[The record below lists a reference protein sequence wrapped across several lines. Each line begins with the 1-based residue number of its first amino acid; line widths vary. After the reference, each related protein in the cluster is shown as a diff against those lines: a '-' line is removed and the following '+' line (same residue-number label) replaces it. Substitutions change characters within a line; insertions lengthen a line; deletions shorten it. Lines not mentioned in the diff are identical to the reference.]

1 MSGLRCSR
9 LAQLRDMTMGGRA
22 DVVVIGGGPAG
33 LTAAT
38 YLGRFLRSVVVLD
51 AGDSRA
57 RYIPASHN
65 CPGFPHGI
73 AGDALLDRLREQAEE
88 SGAELV
94 RARAEG
100 LEYSADGF
108 VVEAGGR
115 SWQAAKVILATGLAD
130 RLPDVPWAEE
140 AIACGA
146 LRLCAVCDAYEAR
159 DGRIAIL
166 GPAAALGG
174 HARFLRGYTGRLAA
188 IPTDGDLEAA
198 AEAELRALDVQVL
211 PSGGELRF
219 DGKRCRWEVA
229 DESAAEVFDTVYPY
243 LGYEGRNAL
252 VADWG
257 LEAGEEGELKV
268 DSHQQTGRPGLYAVG
283 DVVSGLNQISVA
295 VGQAAVAATH
305 AHNSLPFAPRA

>member
-1 MSGLRCSR
+1 
-9 LAQLRDMTMGGRA
+9 MGGRV
-22 DVVVIGGGPAG
+22 DVAVIGGGPAG
-33 LTAAT
+33 LTAAI

-51 AGDSRA
+51 AGKSRA

-73 AGDALLDRLREQAEE
+73 AGEDLLDRLREQAEE
-88 SGAELV
+88 FGATII
-94 RARAEG
+94 RARADG
-100 LEYSADGF
+100 LEHVADGF
-108 VVEAGGR
+108 VVAAQGGP
-115 SWQAAKVILATGLAD
+115 WQATKVILATGLAD
-130 RLPDVPWAEE
+130 RLPDVPWADE
-140 AIACGA
+140 AISCGA

-166 GPAAALGG
+166 GPAAALAG
-174 HARFLRGYTGRLAA
+174 HARFLRGYTSRLAA
-188 IPTDGDLEAA
+188 IPTDRDLDPAA
-198 AEAELRALDVQVL
+198 ADELRALDVQVV
-211 PSGGELRF
+211 PQGGELMF
-219 DGKRCRWEVA
+219 DGKRCRWEAA
-229 DESAAEVFDTVYPY
+229 DGGAEVFDTVYPY

-268 DSHQQTGRPGLYAVG
+268 DSHQQAGRPGLYAVG

-305 AHNSLPFAPRA
+305 AHNSLPFVPRA

>member
-1 MSGLRCSR
+1 M
-9 LAQLRDMTMGGRA
+9 MMGGRV

-65 CPGFPHGI
+65 CPGFPQGI
-73 AGDALLDRLREQAEE
+73 AGDELLGRLREQAEE
-88 SGAELV
+88 FGASLV
-94 RARAEG
+94 RARAER

-108 VVEAGGR
+108 VVAAGGR
-115 SWQAAKVILATGLAD
+115 SWHAAKVILATGLAD

-159 DGRIAIL
+159 DGRVAIL
-166 GPAAALGG
+166 GPAPELAG
-174 HARFLRGYTGRLAA
+174 HARFLRGYTRRLAA
-188 IPTDGDLEAA
+188 IPTDGELEDAA
-198 AEAELRALDVQVL
+198 AAELRALEVQVL
-211 PSGGELRF
+211 PGGGALRF
-219 DGKRCRWEVA
+219 DGKRCRWELA
-229 DESAAEVFDTVYPY
+229 DGGAEVFDTVYPY

-257 LEAGEEGELKV
+257 LEAGGEGELKV

>member
-1 MSGLRCSR
+1 MLAAGL
-9 LAQLRDMTMGGRA
+9 AGMMMTMGERV
-22 DVVVIGGGPAG
+22 DVAVIGGGPAG

-51 AGDSRA
+51 AGNSRA

-73 AGDALLDRLREQAEE
+73 EGGELLGRLREQAGEA
-88 SGAELV
+88 GATLV
-94 RARAEG
+94 GARAEG
-100 LEYSADGF
+100 LESSADGF
-108 VVEAGGR
+108 VVAAKDD
-115 SWQAAKVILATGLAD
+115 SWHAAKVILATGLAD
-130 RLPDVPWAEE
+130 RLPDVPWAED
-140 AIACGA
+140 AIDSGA

-166 GPAAALGG
+166 GPAAALPG
-174 HARFLRGYTGRLAA
+174 HARFLRGYTRRLAV
-188 IPTDGDLEAA
+188 IPTDGDLETAAA
-198 AEAELRALDVQVL
+198 AELGALNVQVL
-211 PSGGELRF
+211 PCGGQLGF
-219 DGKRCRWEVA
+219 DGARCRWEAA
-229 DESAAEVFDTVYPY
+229 DGGAEVFDTLYPY

-268 DSHQQTGRPGLYAVG
+268 DRHQQTGRPGLYAVG

-305 AHNSLPFAPRA
+305 AHNALPFVARG